1 MPIPSVF
8 LAKHLDPG
16 LALLAAHGG
25 PPPSHEARRFL
36 LAVAMQESGSLLA
49 ARYQGCPAAAAGPA
63 RGFWQF
69 ERGGGVSGVLHHPAS
84 RGLARTVCA
93 DLAVIPEP
101 AASWRA
107 LEGSDLLA
115 AMFARLLLFTD
126 PHKLPTRVDEGWL
139 CYLRL
144 WRPGKPREGA
154 WPENWA
160 RAERATAIAAVG
172 A

>member
-1 MPIPSVF
+1 MTTRAAVF
-8 LAKHLDPG
+8 LKRHIDPG
-16 LALLAAHGG
+16 LALLAAHSG
-25 PPPSHEARRFL
+25 PPPSQEARCFL
-36 LAVAMQESGSLLA
+36 LAVAMQESGSHLA

-69 ERGGGVSGVLHHPAS
+69 ERGGGVAGVLRHPAS
-84 RGLARTVCA
+84 RGLARTICA
-93 DLAVIPEP
+93 DLAIIPEP

-115 AMFARLLLFTD
+115 AVFARLLLFTD
-126 PHKLPTRVDEGWL
+126 AHKLPTDADESWQ

-144 WRPGKPREGA
+144 WRPGKPHPGP

-160 RAERATAIAAVG
+160 AAHHAVNDK
-172 A
+172 